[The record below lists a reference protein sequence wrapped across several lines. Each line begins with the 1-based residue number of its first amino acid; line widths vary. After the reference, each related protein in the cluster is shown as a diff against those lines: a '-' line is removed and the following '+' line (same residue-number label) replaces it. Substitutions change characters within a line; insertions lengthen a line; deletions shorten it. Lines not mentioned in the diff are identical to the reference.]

1 MEAGLLLGNVSVTD
15 GSVCIGLL
23 GDSGLFKPEESAIL
37 VVAVI
42 GKCGI
47 AIDRGEEFCCDTPVV
62 GEISLVGTVEFS
74 DKKQTQLNY
83 KHL

>member
-1 MEAGLLLGNVSVTD
+1 MLLEAGWISGCVSVIV

-23 GDSGLFKPEESAIL
+23 GDSGLFRPEESAIL

-47 AIDRGEEFCCDTPVV
+47 AIHPGEEFCRDTQLG
-62 GEISLVGTVEFS
+62 GELSLAGTVEFS
-74 DKKQTQLNY
+74 DKKG
-83 KHL
+83 HS

>member
-1 MEAGLLLGNVSVTD
+1 MLLGCVSVTD

-23 GDSGLFKPEESAIL
+23 GDSGLFRLEESAIL

-47 AIDRGEEFCCDTPVV
+47 AIYRGEEFCCETPAG
-62 GEISLVGTVEFS
+62 GETSLVDTVEFS
-74 DKKQTQLNY
+74 DQKR
-83 KHL
+83 HS

>member
-1 MEAGLLLGNVSVTD
+1 MSVTF

-23 GDSGLFKPEESAIL
+23 GDSGLFRPEESAIL

-47 AIDRGEEFCCDTPVV
+47 AIHTVEEFCRDTPIG
-62 GEISLVGTVEFS
+62 GEFSLAGTVEFS
-74 DKKQTQLNY
+74 DKNRRS
-83 KHL
+83 